1 MSHTTA
7 IETVPDDL
15 LAPSQAEQARINRIV
30 EEAAQARSKDIEAAL
45 GLALAALTT
54 GSQVELAKARLV
66 QALKGF
72 MRDIPI
78 GCEAT
83 VEDASQSWGELPGEQ
98 AFLLIDRHADGWGD
112 IGKMM
117 DEWRLARNQAGA
129 AS

>member
-1 MSHTTA
+1 MSHTT
-7 IETVPDDL
+7 ETAPDNV
-15 LAPSQAEQARINRIV
+15 LAPSHAEQAQINRIV
-30 EEAAQARSKDIEAAL
+30 EEAAQARSNDIEAAL

-54 GSQVELAKARLV
+54 GAQVELAKARLV
-66 QALKGF
+66 QVLKGF
-72 MRDIPI
+72 MREIPI

-83 VEDASQSWGELPGEQ
+83 VEDASQSWGDLPGEQ

-117 DEWRLARNQAGA
+117 DEWRRARNQTDA